1 MSNEP
6 ASPAPGPRTAKT
18 LVVDGFRTAIQGTA
32 DAADRAQAGA
42 ADAVAAYRLAVS
54 RARAAFRL
62 VKGEL
67 GGAARRRTR
76 DLLRAAATDTDEQLA
91 PVALAALAG
100 WSLTGD
106 TRITADAVIERVQR
120 QAPTTEDLASSLRQA
135 ADGVTGGDPAS
146 ALAGAIPDDLR
157 RRVLIRAVTDSYRA
171 AREAASGAHR
181 SARRFRRWHRRCLDL
196 ALQLELLAGD
206 NLPGE
211 HAAALQV
218 IANRYDGLARDVG
231 ECADLLDALALLKQP
246 APEGD
251 TSDHEPLRHR
261 LHDPLEK
268 HMKTVREGARALFPH
283 GGKTFAH
290 ELKDAMRLDQA
301 VESGAEADRG
311 DESAP

>member
-1 MSNEP
+1 MSSDQAPPSAP
-6 ASPAPGPRTAKT
+6 ARSAKA
-18 LVVDGFRTAIQGTA
+18 LVVEGFRTAIQGTA

-42 ADAVAAYRLAVS
+42 AEAVTAYRLAVH

-76 DLLRAAATDTDEQLA
+76 DLLRAAAVDADAEQLV

-120 QAPTTEDLASSLRQA
+120 HAPTPDSLASSLRQA
-135 ADGVTGGDPAS
+135 ADGVSSDDPAS

-157 RRVLIRAVTDSYRA
+157 RRVLVRAVTDSYRA

-196 ALQLELLAGD
+196 ALQLDLLAEGREA
-206 NLPGE
+206 G
-211 HAAALQV
+211 ALRV
-218 IANRYDGLARDVG
+218 IADRYDGLARDVG

-246 APEGD
+246 TADDSPAD
-251 TSDHEPLRHR
+251 DREPLRR
-261 LHDPLEK
+261 SLRAPLDER
-268 HMKTVREGARALFPH
+268 MKAVREGARGLFPH
-283 GGKTFAH
+283 GGKTFAS
-290 ELKDAMRLDQA
+290 ELKDALRGDDDP
-301 VESGAEADRG
+301 GAEADRG
-311 DESAP
+311 DESTT